1 MERNENNE
9 ELREMQK
16 DIKNMM
22 SQISVIQ
29 AMLSNGILKTQ
40 EKQDKRLDK
49 HSERLDALEKTQHEA
64 LTLKS
69 LLVWLTAT
77 ILTAIGIVVAVAQLV
92 LK

>member
-1 MERNENNE
+1 MEDNE

-40 EKQDKRLDK
+40 EKQDRRIDK
-49 HSERLDALEKTQHEA
+49 HSDRLDALEKTQHQA

-69 LLVWLTAT
+69 LLVWMTAT
-77 ILTAIGIVVAVAQLV
+77 ILTAIGIVVAVAQII

>member
-1 MERNENNE
+1 MEDTNNE

-40 EKQDKRLDK
+40 EKQDRRLDK
-49 HSERLDALEKTQHEA
+49 HSNRLDALEKTQHQA

-69 LLVWLTAT
+69 LLVWMTAT
-77 ILTAIGIVVAVAQLV
+77 ILTAIGIVVAVAQV
-92 LK
+92 ILK

>member
-1 MERNENNE
+1 MEDTNNE
-9 ELREMQK
+9 ELSEMQK

-40 EKQDKRLDK
+40 EKQDRRLDK
-49 HSERLDALEKTQHEA
+49 HSDRLDALEKTQHQA

-69 LLVWLTAT
+69 LLVWMTAT
-77 ILTAIGIVVAVAQLV
+77 ILTAIGIVVAVAQII

>member
-1 MERNENNE
+1 MEDTNNE

-40 EKQDKRLDK
+40 EKQDRRLDK
-49 HSERLDALEKTQHEA
+49 HSDRLDALEKTQHQA

-69 LLVWLTAT
+69 LLVWMTAT
-77 ILTAIGIVVAVAQLV
+77 ILTAIGIAVAVAQII

>member
-1 MERNENNE
+1 MEDTNNE

-40 EKQDKRLDK
+40 EKQDRRLDK
-49 HSERLDALEKTQHEA
+49 HSDRLDALEKTQHQA
-64 LTLKS
+64 LTLKG
-69 LLVWLTAT
+69 LLVWMTAT
-77 ILTAIGIVVAVAQLV
+77 ILTVIGTVIAVAQLV
-92 LK
+92 LQ

>member
-1 MERNENNE
+1 MEQDENNE

-92 LK
+92 LR

>member
-1 MERNENNE
+1 MEDTNNE

-40 EKQDKRLDK
+40 EKQDRRLDK
-49 HSERLDALEKTQHEA
+49 HSDRLDALEKTQQQA

-69 LLVWLTAT
+69 LLVWMTAT
-77 ILTAIGIVVAVAQLV
+77 ILTAIGIAVAVAQII

>member
-1 MERNENNE
+1 MEDTNNE

-40 EKQDKRLDK
+40 EKQDRRLDK
-49 HSERLDALEKTQHEA
+49 HSDRLDALEKHSIRP
-64 LTLKS
+64 LRLKAC
-69 LLVWLTAT
+69 WF
-77 ILTAIGIVVAVAQLV
+77 G
-92 LK
+92 

>member
-1 MERNENNE
+1 MEDNE

-40 EKQDKRLDK
+40 EKQDRRLDK
-49 HSERLDALEKTQHEA
+49 HSDRLDALEKTQHQA

-69 LLVWLTAT
+69 LLVWMTAT
-77 ILTAIGIVVAVAQLV
+77 ILTAIGIVVAVAQIILR
-92 LK
+92 

>member
-1 MERNENNE
+1 MEDTNNE

-40 EKQDKRLDK
+40 EKQDRRLDK
-49 HSERLDALEKTQHEA
+49 HSDRLDALEKTQHQA

-69 LLVWLTAT
+69 LLVWMTAT
-77 ILTAIGIVVAVAQLV
+77 ILTTIGIVVAVAQII

>member
-1 MERNENNE
+1 
-9 ELREMQK
+9 MQK

>member
-1 MERNENNE
+1 MEDNE

-40 EKQDKRLDK
+40 EKQDRRLDK
-49 HSERLDALEKTQHEA
+49 HSDRLDALEKTQHQA

-69 LLVWLTAT
+69 LQVWMTAT
-77 ILTAIGIVVAVAQLV
+77 ILTAIGIVVAVAQII

>member
-1 MERNENNE
+1 MERNEHNE

-77 ILTAIGIVVAVAQLV
+77 TLTAIGIVVAVAQLV
-92 LK
+92 LQ

>member
-1 MERNENNE
+1 MEDTNNE

-40 EKQDKRLDK
+40 EKQDRRLDK
-49 HSERLDALEKTQHEA
+49 HSDRLDALEKTQHQA

-69 LLVWLTAT
+69 LLVWMTAT
-77 ILTAIGIVVAVAQLV
+77 ILTAIGIVVAVAQIF

>member
-1 MERNENNE
+1 MEDNE

-40 EKQDKRLDK
+40 EKQDRRLDK
-49 HSERLDALEKTQHEA
+49 HSDRLDALEKTQHQA

-69 LLVWLTAT
+69 LLVWMTAT
-77 ILTAIGIVVAVAQLV
+77 ILTAIGIVVAVAQV
-92 LK
+92 ILK

>member
-1 MERNENNE
+1 MEDTNNE

-40 EKQDKRLDK
+40 EKQDRRLDK
-49 HSERLDALEKTQHEA
+49 HSDRLDALEKTQHQA
-64 LTLKS
+64 LTLKG
-69 LLVWLTAT
+69 LLVWMTAT
-77 ILTAIGIVVAVAQLV
+77 ILTVIGTVVAVAQLV
-92 LK
+92 LQ

>member
-1 MERNENNE
+1 MEDTNNE

-40 EKQDKRLDK
+40 EKQDRRLDK
-49 HSERLDALEKTQHEA
+49 HSDRLDALEKTQHQA
-64 LTLKS
+64 LTLKG
-69 LLVWLTAT
+69 LLVWMTAT
-77 ILTAIGIVVAVAQLV
+77 ILTVIGTVVAVAQLV
-92 LK
+92 LR

>member
-1 MERNENNE
+1 MEDTNNE

-29 AMLSNGILKTQ
+29 AMLSNGILKTE
-40 EKQDKRLDK
+40 EKQERRLDK
-49 HSERLDALEKTQHEA
+49 HSDRLDALEKTQHQA

-69 LLVWLTAT
+69 LLVWMTAT
-77 ILTAIGIVVAVAQLV
+77 ILTAIGIVVAVAQII

>member
-1 MERNENNE
+1 VEDTNNE

-40 EKQDKRLDK
+40 EKQDRRLDK
-49 HSERLDALEKTQHEA
+49 HSDRLDALEKTQHQA

-69 LLVWLTAT
+69 LLVWMTAT
-77 ILTAIGIVVAVAQLV
+77 ILTAIGIVVAVAQII